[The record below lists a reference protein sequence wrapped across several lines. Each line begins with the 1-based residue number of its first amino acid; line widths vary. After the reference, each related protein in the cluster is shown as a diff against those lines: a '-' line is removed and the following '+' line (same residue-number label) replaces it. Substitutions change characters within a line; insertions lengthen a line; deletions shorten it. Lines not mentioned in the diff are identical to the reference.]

1 MTGIIGG
8 PLCQSW
14 SETGSLKGIED
25 VRGQLFYEYIRI
37 LRDTNLFSLLQRMCR
52 VCLQKDTQLL
62 LVDLL
67 SCLQRSFYF
76 ALIFP
81 SLFLA
86 SSSVCGLL
94 VACKFSKMAN

>member
-37 LRDTNLFSLLQRMCR
+37 LRDTQPFFFVAENVSGMLTKRHATAVSGIIKLFTEILLFCSYISFSIFSKF
-52 VCLQKDTQLL
+52 VCLRFI
-62 LVDLL
+62 
-67 SCLQRSFYF
+67 S
-76 ALIFP
+76 
-81 SLFLA
+81 SL
-86 SSSVCGLL
+86 
-94 VACKFSKMAN
+94 